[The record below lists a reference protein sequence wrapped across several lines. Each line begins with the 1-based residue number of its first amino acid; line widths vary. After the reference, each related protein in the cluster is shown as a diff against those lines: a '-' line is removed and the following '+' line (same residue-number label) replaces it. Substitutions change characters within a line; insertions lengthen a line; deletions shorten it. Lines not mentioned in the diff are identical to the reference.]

1 MSHETIVKATARWI
15 MAMMVPGGPQD
26 AANLVLI
33 EDQLRQVID
42 TVTNV

>member
-1 MSHETIVKATARWI
+1 MSHKKIVKATARWI
-15 MAMMVPGGPQD
+15 MAMVVPEGPQD
-26 AANLVLI
+26 AANLALI

>member
-1 MSHETIVKATARWI
+1 MGHETIVKETARWL
-15 MAMMVPGGPQD
+15 MSMVVPEGPQD

-42 TVTNV
+42 LVTNG